1 MAPGHGPD
9 LVQAVGVKGREGQLA
24 RAVHTDARH
33 RCVQPSADTVVAG
46 AVDGTQQRLE
56 PRVFLAVF
64 DSFDSHGHAIPI
76 SVPFACSA
84 FAVTMAKLAT
94 APAPWPSSQ
103 GPSGTPWMR
112 PVRCSPA
119 RASL

>member
-56 PRVFLAVF
+56 PRVGGRA
-64 DSFDSHGHAIPI
+64 SIP
-76 SVPFACSA
+76 SV
-84 FAVTMAKLAT
+84 AT
-94 APAPWPSSQ
+94 LR
-103 GPSGTPWMR
+103 G
-112 PVRCSPA
+112 SPA
-119 RASL
+119 GAGRGLCPL